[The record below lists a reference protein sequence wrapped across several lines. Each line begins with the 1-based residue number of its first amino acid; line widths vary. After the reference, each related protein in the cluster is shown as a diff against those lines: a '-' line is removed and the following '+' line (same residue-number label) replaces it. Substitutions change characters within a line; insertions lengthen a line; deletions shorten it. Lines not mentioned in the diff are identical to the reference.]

1 MRKPL
6 LFFSLPVVLVLLAF
20 SFKKASSDDLVTRIA
35 LQLQKFYALYPQESI
50 YLQQDKTLYSLG
62 ETIWFKA
69 YAPQN
74 AADSLSTVLYADLV
88 GPDNKVRLS
97 RKLKLRDGMA
107 HGDFYLPDTLS
118 EGLYQLRA
126 YTNWMRNFDPEYY
139 FTREL
144 NISSPSLTEA
154 RASISFKTHT
164 APAGD
169 SLVASLQFYKHPFE
183 PIKNLKLRTQL
194 VLDGKKGKSSSL
206 ETDAQG
212 IARLPLF
219 FSNAQSGTVK
229 EALLMVQSDDK
240 SNPFQ
245 RSYRLPV
252 GQPALDLQFFP
263 EGGHL
268 VAGIPS
274 RVGFKAVDMSGKG
287 QQVAGTIRDQQ
298 DNTVMDFKSE
308 HLGMGAF
315 TFTPEPGKTYTAQ
328 LQLPNGRTAGY
339 KLPEAKPEGV
349 VLQVMQL
356 SEHSVNFRIEQNFTN
371 PATLG
376 PMYLIAHAADSLILA
391 VRANADKKVLESAIP
406 ASRFPAGL
414 IHFTLFSAD
423 GKALSERLAFV
434 NHPPQLQLNLTT
446 DKTTYGK
453 RQKVTMQLEARDANG
468 KPVVGNFSLA
478 VRDALSDL
486 NQQPYETNI
495 YTQLYL
501 QGELKGNIE
510 QPAYYFDRKQPQAR
524 RHLDLLL
531 LTQGWRRFDWGD
543 LLQDKLPT
551 ATHVPEQ
558 SISFSGRVEKELGK
572 KTPQK
577 SNLTLIFTP
586 NTTPKDSVPA
596 LPNLVMAE
604 TNPDGSFRFVGLNF
618 EDTLKVFVQARTP
631 KGSNNQLIHL
641 NRTAAP
647 TPNFR
652 ALEGATLS
660 PEQIAAYR
668 RRISDWAKANR
679 QHRLTTGAIQLK
691 QVEITAKKQEVS
703 DSHRIYGQG
712 SADARIEVAQLTVTY
727 PNILQY
733 LASRVAGV
741 QVYNDV
747 DSMNRPIMKVSIRGG
762 GVPIFILDGMRVEL
776 ETVNTLNPEDIEA
789 IEVLKGTSAAI
800 FGTGSADGVIALF
813 TKRGNP
819 NYNYANQKAPG
830 TLNFKLAG
838 YNKPSEFYSPR
849 YDVAK
854 ERHNLPDYR
863 STLHWQPNVKTDAN
877 GKATISFFTSDV
889 ITEFVAVC
897 EGIARQGKVGAT
909 TYRFSSDTR
918 VQP

>member
-6 LFFSLPVVLVLLAF
+6 LLLSLPAVLLLLAF
-20 SFKKASSDDLVTRIA
+20 SFKKANNDDLVTRIA
-35 LQLQKFYALYPQESI
+35 LQLQKFYALYPQESV
-50 YLQQDKTLYSLG
+50 YLHQDKTLYSLG

-74 AADSLSTVLYADLV
+74 ATDSLSTVLYADLV
-88 GPDNKVRLS
+88 GPDNKVRLT

-107 HGDFYLPDTLS
+107 YGDFYLPDTLS

-126 YTNWMRNFDPEYY
+126 YTNWMRNFDPQYF

-144 NISSPSLTEA
+144 NISSPSLTEVK
-154 RASISFKTHT
+154 ASISFQTHT
-164 APAGD
+164 SSAGD
-169 SLVASLQFYKHPFE
+169 SLVASLQFYRHPFE

-194 VLDGKKGKSSSL
+194 VLDGKKGKSGSL

-219 FSNAQSGTVK
+219 FSSAQSGTVK
-229 EALLMVQSDDK
+229 EALLLVQSDDK

-252 GQPALDLQFFP
+252 GQPAFDLQFFP

-274 RVGFKAVDMSGKG
+274 RVGFKAIDISGKG
-287 QQVAGTIRDQQ
+287 QQVAGTVHDEQG
-298 DNTVMDFKSE
+298 NTVMDFKSE

-328 LQLPNGRTAGY
+328 LQLPNGRTARY

-349 VLQVMQL
+349 VLQVVQL
-356 SEHSVNFRIEQNFTN
+356 SEHTLNFRIEQNFKN
-371 PATLG
+371 AASLG
-376 PMYLIAHAADSLILA
+376 PLYLIAHAADSLIFA
-391 VRANADKKVLESAIP
+391 VRANTDQKVLESAIP
-406 ASRFPAGL
+406 ASRFPAGMV
-414 IHFTLFSAD
+414 HFTLFSAD

-434 NHPPQLQLNLTT
+434 NPPPQVQLNLTT
-446 DKTTYGK
+446 DKTMYGK

-468 KPVVGNFSLA
+468 KPVAGNFSLA

-486 NQQPYETNI
+486 NQQPYENNI
-495 YTQLYL
+495 YSQLYL

-510 QPAYYFDRKQPQAR
+510 QPAYYFDKKQPHAR

-543 LLQDKLPT
+543 LLQDRLPT
-551 ATHVPEQ
+551 VTHLPEQ

-586 NTTPKDSVPA
+586 NTAPKDSVAA

-641 NRTAAP
+641 DRAAAP
-647 TPNFR
+647 TPNFQ
-652 ALEGATLS
+652 ALEGATIS
-660 PEQIAAYR
+660 PEQITAYR
-668 RRISDWAKANR
+668 KRMSDWAKADR

-691 QVEITAKKQEVS
+691 QVDVTAKKQEFS
-703 DSHRIYGQG
+703 NDHRIYFKENV
-712 SADARIEVAQLTVTY
+712 DARIELDKMTVVY
-727 PNILQY
+727 PTVLQY
-733 LASRVAGV
+733 LAGRVAGV
-741 QVYNDV
+741 QVTGSGFETSV
-747 DSMNRPIMKVSIRGG
+747 EIRGG
-762 GVPIFILDGMRVEL
+762 GTPLFVLDGMRVEL
-776 ETVNTLNPEDIEA
+776 ETVNMLDPSNIEA
-789 IEVLKGTSAAI
+789 IEVLKGANAAI
-800 FGTGSADGVIALF
+800 FGSSSGSGVIALF
-813 TKRGNP
+813 SKRGNP
-819 NYNYANQKAPG
+819 NYNYANQKSPG
-830 TLNFKLAG
+830 TINFKLAG

-849 YDVAK
+849 YDVAE
-854 ERHNLPDYR
+854 ERHNLPDFR
-863 STLHWQPNVKTDAN
+863 STLHWQPNVTTDAN
-877 GKATISFFTSDV
+877 GKATVIFFTSDV

-897 EGIARQGKVGAT
+897 EGITRHGTVGAT
-909 TYRFSSDTR
+909 SYRFSSDTR